1 MAESLGMKQPS
12 VRKIK
17 RRMDLHLA
25 TLRRAVKAAGRTL
38 ELRAGLPGAGTVV
51 GQIGQ
56 ASQRLACRL
65 PPPKLSPHFPRVER

>member
-12 VRKIK
+12 VRKIE
-17 RRMDLHLA
+17 RRTVLHVA
-25 TLRRAVKAAGRTL
+25 TLRRFVKAAGGTL
-38 ELRAGLPGAGTVV
+38 ELRAGLPGAVTGV

-65 PPPKLSPHFPRVER
+65 PPPKLSPNFRRVER